1 MAMGLLNAVDLMAEK
16 IAKKRGL
23 QQQTPQLVQPQQNRM
38 VPIVEQ
44 EPDPFLAINPS
55 GVISE
60 MPGHLT
66 LKDQY
71 EIANSDR
78 EDIIRQG
85 TVYPQGQTTMF
96 NAGQVS
102 APIYEYDTSGIPQ
115 NQPANIQREVV
126 YPGQTL
132 PVGGDVQQQI
142 NSLGSNGGVIDK
154 IQADDRFSFSSQD
167 SLGLKRNGTV
177 QFKGTDTGVDP
188 VQLDKNQQKL
198 SQGYGSQKHYENTF
212 GNAEFMLAL
221 AMGFNNLSTFPNA
234 QWGQFLQGQMKDISA
249 QKKATNNANWFVSR
263 GREDLAEAVFNGLP
277 MEQALAEYNKKPDET
292 FRELTAEEYKAMG
305 HDPLLSG
312 RIQVSETTGKR
323 SGFAS
328 KPPQTNVNVNT
339 GDPAS
344 SFGKE
349 IGKLGATEFVELQK
363 NAMKAPRAISSMSAI
378 TEALID
384 PVDFETGPGAE
395 MGVTIAKI
403 REFARRSAGAFFNA
417 DGEFRPTT
425 KDGKKI
431 TEAALI
437 NAALGSSVF
446 GAIGELGIGARGLDT
461 VAERQFLQEVLAGT
475 INMTPAT
482 LLYMSYLKQK
492 VLKAQMEDYNAK
504 FDNPRI
510 AADAEKAGF
519 SRVEIPDM
527 PLPDFKNLSDAE
539 KYLEEQRM
547 ARGFYKPQTDGER
560 NEDGSGTFIDDDGIE
575 YDIEVVQ

>member
-1 MAMGLLNAVDLMAEK
+1 MGLLNAVDLMAEK

-23 QQQTPQLVQPQQNRM
+23 NNQQPQLVQPQENRM

-44 EPDPFLAINPS
+44 QPDPFLAINPS

-60 MPGHLT
+60 MPRNLT
-66 LKDQY
+66 LMDQY
-71 EIANSDR
+71 EIANSPR

-126 YPGQTL
+126 YPGQQTL
-132 PVGGDVQQQI
+132 PVGGEAQQQI
-142 NSLGSNGGVIDK
+142 NSLGSNGSVIDK

-188 VQLDKNQQKL
+188 VQLDKNQQRL

-249 QKKATNNANWFVSR
+249 QKKATNNANWFVSK

-277 MEQALAEYNKKPDET
+277 MEQALAEYNRKPDET
-292 FRELTAEEYKAMG
+292 FRELTAEEYKAMN
-305 HDPLLSG
+305 HDPLVSG
-312 RIQVSETTGKR
+312 RIQISETTGKR

-328 KPPQTNVNVNT
+328 KPPQTNVSVNT
-339 GDPAS
+339 GA
-344 SFGKE
+344 GKYE
-349 IGKLGATEFVELQK
+349 EQLGKVFAESDVELANKAIKVPQRISAL
-363 NAMKAPRAISSMSAI
+363 NATALAI
-378 TEALID
+378 TEGAASQGEEGFLTGPLAGFRQGVDKFLVAFGDRSPARINRLTDAELID
-384 PVDFETGPGAE
+384 ATLGA
-395 MGVTIAKI
+395 
-403 REFARRSAGAFFNA
+403 
-417 DGEFRPTT
+417 D
-425 KDGKKI
+425 
-431 TEAALI
+431 
-437 NAALGSSVF
+437 VF

-461 VAERQFLQEVLAGT
+461 PAEREFLRQVLTGT
-475 INMTPAT
+475 IETTPSA
-482 LLYMSYLKQK
+482 LLYLAYLRQK
-492 VLKAQMEDYNAK
+492 IQSRTAEQYNSLFDAGAYGQMATQRGMT
-504 FDNPRI
+504 RI
-510 AADAEKAGF
+510 
-519 SRVEIPDM
+519 EIPESIFGEEFTSFD
-527 PLPDFKNLSDAE
+527 DAKKWLANKKKE
-539 KYLEEQRM
+539 YSNKKIEESV
-547 ARGFYKPQTDGER
+547 AP
-560 NEDGSGTFIDDDGIE
+560 DGSGSFIDDDGTE
-575 YDIEVVQ
+575 YDIERVD

>member
-1 MAMGLLNAVDLMAEK
+1 MVMGLLNAVDLMAEK

-23 QQQTPQLVQPQQNRM
+23 QQQTPQLVQPQENRM

-44 EPDPFLAINPS
+44 EPNPLLVINPGPR

-60 MPGHLT
+60 PGS
-66 LKDQY
+66 QY
-71 EIANSDR
+71 SQMDMLEMVNAGR
-78 EDIIRQG
+78 GDIIAQG
-85 TVYPQGQTTMF
+85 TTYPQGQTTMF

-126 YPGQTL
+126 YPNQQPL
-132 PVGGDVQQQI
+132 PVEGEVQQQI

-312 RIQVSETTGKR
+312 RIQISETTGKR

-328 KPPQTNVNVNT
+328 KPPQTNISVNT
-339 GDPAS
+339 GGT
-344 SFGKE
+344 GKYAE
-349 IGKLGATEFVELQK
+349 QLGKVFAESDVELANKAVKVPQRISAL
-363 NAMKAPRAISSMSAI
+363 NATALAI
-378 TEALID
+378 TEGAASQGEEGFLTGPLAGFRQGVDRFLVAFGDRSPERINRLTDAELID
-384 PVDFETGPGAE
+384 ATLGA
-395 MGVTIAKI
+395 
-403 REFARRSAGAFFNA
+403 
-417 DGEFRPTT
+417 D
-425 KDGKKI
+425 
-431 TEAALI
+431 
-437 NAALGSSVF
+437 VF

-461 VAERQFLQEVLAGT
+461 PAEREFLRQVLTGT
-475 INMTPAT
+475 TETTPSA
-482 LLYMSYLKQK
+482 LLYLAYLRQK
-492 VLKAQMEDYNAK
+492 IQSRTAEQYNSLFDSGAYGQMATQRGMT
-504 FDNPRI
+504 RI
-510 AADAEKAGF
+510 
-519 SRVEIPDM
+519 EIPESIFGEEFTSFDDAKKW
-527 PLPDFKNLSDAE
+527 LANKKKEYADKNIEGAVD
-539 KYLEEQRM
+539 
-547 ARGFYKPQTDGER
+547 P
-560 NEDGSGTFIDDDGIE
+560 DGSGSFTDDDGTE
-575 YDIEVVQ
+575 YDIERVD